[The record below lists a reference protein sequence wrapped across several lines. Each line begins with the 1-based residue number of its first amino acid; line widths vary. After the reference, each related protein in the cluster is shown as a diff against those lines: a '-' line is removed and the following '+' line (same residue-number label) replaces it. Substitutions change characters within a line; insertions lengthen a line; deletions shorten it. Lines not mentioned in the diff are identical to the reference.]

1 VMSGVRSRWLL
12 AALFAA
18 TACGGSSQP
27 APPVPVADRAQAPAV
42 AAPRRDGRDLR
53 TDERLGG
60 HTLQRHVGR
69 SDADLVQRLRRERD
83 ISAASTYTDE
93 ATASVTVASAI
104 GQSASKIEA
113 WEARR
118 GSRPNLVLRFV
129 DTDGPPIGRSL
140 QRGARTP
147 EPCHRAL
154 VVLRWDERESR
165 WYVLTSYPEAD
176 R

>member
-1 VMSGVRSRWLL
+1 MTGARSRWLL

-27 APPVPVADRAQAPAV
+27 PPVPVAERAQAPAAV

-53 TDERLGG
+53 ADERLGG

-104 GQSASKIEA
+104 AQSASKIEA
-113 WEARR
+113 WAARR

-129 DTDGPPIGRSL
+129 DAEGPPIGRSL

-154 VVLRWDERESR
+154 VVLRWDERERR